1 MYIPNMQTDQRL
13 RIEINNDKPV
23 ELTDLT
29 KSFQSAADEY
39 KKFMESEGIELKKE
53 NVTLY
58 IQEIKSGSI
67 ITDLIAISP
76 LLLPLMANMSN
87 VATIIQFGQ
96 HLKKGYDFLLGR
108 TNQRPNFSKANYENF
123 SGFVEPIAKD
133 NASQLNIYTVIN
145 EKPAIVFN
153 LNSVDANAAQNA
165 AKREIGMINEP
176 IAGLHRNVVLF
187 WYQVK
192 KDMAS
197 KTGDRVIIESI
208 SPNPVKAIFDNEM
221 VKTEI
226 VLGAENPLTA
236 GYLVDVSVET
246 IMGKPVLYKILNLHE
261 RIENPPQSD
270 IQY

>member
-1 MYIPNMQTDQRL
+1 MHIPNAQTYQRL
-13 RIEINNDKPV
+13 RIEIKNNLPV
-23 ELTDLT
+23 ELIDLT
-29 KSFQSAADEY
+29 RSFQSVADEY

-67 ITDLIAISP
+67 ITDLMAISP
-76 LLLPLMANMSN
+76 LLLPLMANISN

-96 HLKKGYDFLLGR
+96 YLKRGYDFLLGK
-108 TNQRPNFSKANYENF
+108 TNQRPNFSKSNYENF

-133 NASQLNIYTVIN
+133 NASQINLYTVIN
-145 EKPAIVFN
+145 EKPTLVFN
-153 LNSVDANAAQNA
+153 LNSVDANAAQNT
-165 AKREIGMINEP
+165 AKREIGFINEP
-176 IAGLHRNVVLF
+176 ITGLHRNVVLY

-197 KTGDRVIIESI
+197 KTGDRIIIESI
-208 SPNPVKAIFDNEM
+208 SSSPVKAIFDNEK

-226 VLGAENPLTA
+226 CLGDENPLTS

-246 IMGKPVLYKILNLHE
+246 IMGKPVLYKILNVHE